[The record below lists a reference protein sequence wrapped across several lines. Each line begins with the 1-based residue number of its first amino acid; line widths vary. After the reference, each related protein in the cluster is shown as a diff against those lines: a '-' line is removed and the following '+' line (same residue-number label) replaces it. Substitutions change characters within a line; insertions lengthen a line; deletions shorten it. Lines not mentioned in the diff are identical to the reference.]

1 MIFVCWELK
10 LWTVEML
17 KNEQS
22 ALKKNK
28 QTTKE
33 HWSQNV
39 SKLTKNMYKKVSLIN
54 FRVKKIKKKKIENL
68 LYFVDSWIIITII
81 TTIKS
86 ICVQMIC
93 TRVF

>member
-1 MIFVCWELK
+1 MNCRNVEK
-10 LWTVEML
+10 WTVCI
-17 KNEQS
+17 
-22 ALKKNK
+22 KKNK